1 MAAALVTEKI
11 RLGTSVDILTERH
24 PIIRG
29 RELATL
35 DVASNGRVEYGVG
48 SGWSREEY
56 AAMGITFERRG
67 ARLNEYMDAL
77 KALWG
82 EHRPSFDGEF
92 VSFEPLIFMP
102 KPVRGT
108 IPIVVGG
115 NSPAAL
121 RRVATRGDGWHG
133 WRLEPD
139 ELKRTLDDL
148 HVQLD
153 EHGRSRDDVKLNVG
167 IPFKGSLD
175 ELAEYA
181 EICRGLGIDEL
192 IIAAGVSRTRFREQ
206 LTELADA
213 AGATVIGLWN
223 LARANPSHVAAIET
237 DTGRS
242 VTRGELAARTHQVVN
257 ALRERGMKEGSVIG
271 IVLENEIPFLE
282 VFFAGLQA
290 GWYVVPLNYHFT
302 SDEIGY
308 ILADSDAEAVVCS
321 KRYADTVAV
330 AAERAGIPNSMRLC
344 VDGHEGFEDYDV
356 VVGAAS
362 DAEPDGRT
370 AGWMMTYTSG
380 TTGSPKGIKRPLSGM
395 DPDDVGEVWSL
406 PMRIF
411 GIEGDRHIH
420 MLQSPVYHTAVLVYA
435 NASAQFGHTIVMMR
449 RWDAEDALRQIERHR
464 VTTSHM

>member
-1 MAAALVTEKI
+1 MVQVFDGTEGRGLDHVREYATTVESLGFASLWVPDHVIFFDEYDSPYPHSDDGNIDFKSDQGLLEPLMTLMAAALVTEKI

-148 HVQLD
+148 SAQLD

-181 EICRGLGIDEL
+181 DVCRGLGIDEL
-192 IIAAGVSRTRFREQ
+192 IIAAGVSRSRFREQ

-213 AGATVIGLWN
+213 AG
-223 LARANPSHVAAIET
+223 VAA
-237 DTGRS
+237 
-242 VTRGELAARTHQVVN
+242 
-257 ALRERGMKEGSVIG
+257 
-271 IVLENEIPFLE
+271 
-282 VFFAGLQA
+282 
-290 GWYVVPLNYHFT
+290 
-302 SDEIGY
+302 
-308 ILADSDAEAVVCS
+308 
-321 KRYADTVAV
+321 
-330 AAERAGIPNSMRLC
+330 
-344 VDGHEGFEDYDV
+344 
-356 VVGAAS
+356 
-362 DAEPDGRT
+362 
-370 AGWMMTYTSG
+370 
-380 TTGSPKGIKRPLSGM
+380 
-395 DPDDVGEVWSL
+395 
-406 PMRIF
+406 
-411 GIEGDRHIH
+411 
-420 MLQSPVYHTAVLVYA
+420 
-435 NASAQFGHTIVMMR
+435 
-449 RWDAEDALRQIERHR
+449 
-464 VTTSHM
+464 

>member
-1 MAAALVTEKI
+1 MVQIFDGTEGRGLDHVREYATTVEALGFASLWVPDHVIFFDQYDSDYPHSDDGNIDFKTDQGLLEPLMTLMAAALVTEKI

-213 AGATVIGLWN
+213 AG
-223 LARANPSHVAAIET
+223 VAA
-237 DTGRS
+237 
-242 VTRGELAARTHQVVN
+242 
-257 ALRERGMKEGSVIG
+257 
-271 IVLENEIPFLE
+271 
-282 VFFAGLQA
+282 
-290 GWYVVPLNYHFT
+290 
-302 SDEIGY
+302 
-308 ILADSDAEAVVCS
+308 
-321 KRYADTVAV
+321 
-330 AAERAGIPNSMRLC
+330 
-344 VDGHEGFEDYDV
+344 
-356 VVGAAS
+356 
-362 DAEPDGRT
+362 
-370 AGWMMTYTSG
+370 
-380 TTGSPKGIKRPLSGM
+380 
-395 DPDDVGEVWSL
+395 
-406 PMRIF
+406 
-411 GIEGDRHIH
+411 
-420 MLQSPVYHTAVLVYA
+420 
-435 NASAQFGHTIVMMR
+435 
-449 RWDAEDALRQIERHR
+449 
-464 VTTSHM
+464 